1 MTIRTYTIEMKCDV
15 PDDGHEALVEITV
28 MSARQLLASAMLM
41 SPGFQPQVIAKTEDR
56 FYSTEQIEILPE
68 D

>member
-1 MTIRTYTIEMKCDV
+1 MAIRTYTIEMKCDV
-15 PDDGHEALVEITV
+15 PDDAHEPLEEILI
-28 MSARQLLASAMLM
+28 MSARQLLSSAMLL

-56 FYSTEQIEILPE
+56 FYSTNEIEILPE